1 MDELSV
7 KVLDKFRGKVVR
19 KDLTSKMKRMVNVPS
34 YVLEYLL
41 GSYCSTDNE
50 QVIDK
55 GLEKI
60 STILTNNYV
69 KKEEVEKIKF
79 LIKEKKTYTI
89 IDKITG
95 YVDEYADTYL
105 GTFSNFNIGKFVLKE
120 SFAKQYPQLFTTGM
134 WCSIKINYVS
144 DSAED
149 FNNEKKSKNT
159 RFKINRSYEIAGLR
173 PIQIPNIDIEKLIET
188 RKDFTTDE
196 WISLI
201 LRSAGIESSLLNSKE
216 KMHFLERIVPL
227 FERNYNL
234 VELGPRGTGKSH
246 VYKEISPHS
255 ILISGGA
262 ASISS
267 LFYNLNS
274 HRVGLV
280 GGCDCIAFDEVSGM
294 KFNNPV
300 GIEIL
305 KDYMASGSFTRGDNN
320 IYSDASMVFIGNIN
334 DSVPNLLK
342 NSHLFSPFS
351 KEMSGDSALFDRM
364 HYYLPGWEVPKI
376 KSIFLTEEFGFIS
389 DYFAEFAREMRKSD
403 FTHKFDSYFKFNN
416 QVNVRDEI
424 GIRKTFSGLA
434 KIIFPNGEMTIDDME
449 LLLTYAIEGRRRVKE
464 QLRVISGD
472 EFQDVELGYI
482 RIDGKEVKV
491 NVPEKS
497 QSTIISSD
505 TLKPGH
511 VYCVGTSYSLE
522 TPAVYKIESTVIAG
536 SGKIEVQSFLGGGK
550 KVAEDTL
557 NAGWKQF
564 ILNASKVKDIPNIFC
579 RDYFVYVNDIQNKGA
594 CVELSIA
601 EIISLFSSSLKKSIK
616 PYMLVIGDVSISG
629 TIKNIVGVDDYI
641 RYAINAGAKS
651 ILLPYKVK
659 DEVFTTDSSL
669 EDKIDLIYY
678 SNVLDAVTLALDLG
692 EVHE

>member
-1 MDELSV
+1 
-7 KVLDKFRGKVVR
+7 
-19 KDLTSKMKRMVNVPS
+19 
-34 YVLEYLL
+34 
-41 GSYCSTDNE
+41 
-50 QVIDK
+50 
-55 GLEKI
+55 
-60 STILTNNYV
+60 
-69 KKEEVEKIKF
+69 
-79 LIKEKKTYTI
+79 
-89 IDKITG
+89 
-95 YVDEYADTYL
+95 
-105 GTFSNFNIGKFVLKE
+105 
-120 SFAKQYPQLFTTGM
+120 M

-403 FTHKFDSYFKFNN
+403 FTHKFDS
-416 QVNVRDEI
+416 
-424 GIRKTFSGLA
+424 
-434 KIIFPNGEMTIDDME
+434 
-449 LLLTYAIEGRRRVKE
+449 
-464 QLRVISGD
+464 
-472 EFQDVELGYI
+472 
-482 RIDGKEVKV
+482 
-491 NVPEKS
+491 
-497 QSTIISSD
+497 
-505 TLKPGH
+505 
-511 VYCVGTSYSLE
+511 
-522 TPAVYKIESTVIAG
+522 
-536 SGKIEVQSFLGGGK
+536 
-550 KVAEDTL
+550 
-557 NAGWKQF
+557 
-564 ILNASKVKDIPNIFC
+564 
-579 RDYFVYVNDIQNKGA
+579 
-594 CVELSIA
+594 
-601 EIISLFSSSLKKSIK
+601 
-616 PYMLVIGDVSISG
+616 
-629 TIKNIVGVDDYI
+629 
-641 RYAINAGAKS
+641 
-651 ILLPYKVK
+651 
-659 DEVFTTDSSL
+659 
-669 EDKIDLIYY
+669 
-678 SNVLDAVTLALDLG
+678 
-692 EVHE
+692 